1 MELVEKDHAL
11 SSVMVELAILS
22 GKGGTG
28 KTSMSAAFAT
38 LGSEVIVADCDVDA
52 ANLHLVLQP
61 DQNFQERFVTGAKA
75 VIDQTFCTNC
85 GSCIDYCRFDAISY
99 HAGQVAI
106 SETSCDGCRLC
117 FRVCSSRAIRMVES
131 DKSFWYSGTF
141 RNGFMVHARLA
152 PGEENSGK
160 LVNVVREQARKLAS
174 MTGLGTIIIDG
185 PPGTGCPAIS
195 SLTGTNK
202 ALIVTE
208 PTRSGFHDLK
218 RVLELTGGFKIA
230 SVVVINKYD
239 LNRNITR
246 QIEDWCLQMNIPV
259 IGKIPFDAKVVEA
272 MLHCKSIV
280 EWAPESA
287 AAKEI
292 SSIYQQTSNNGV
304 A

>member
-1 MELVEKDHAL
+1 
-11 SSVMVELAILS
+11 MVELAILS

-28 KTSMSAAFAT
+28 KTSISAAFAT
-38 LGSEVIVADCDVDA
+38 LGSEMIVADCDVDA

-61 DQNFQERFVTGAKA
+61 DQDFQERFVTGAKA
-75 VIDQTFCTNC
+75 IIEQDLCTNC
-85 GSCIDYCRFDAISY
+85 GVCIDYCRFDAISY
-99 HAGQVAI
+99 HAGEVTV

-117 FRVCSSRAIRMVES
+117 SRVCPSGAISMVES
-131 DKSFWYSGTF
+131 DKSFWYSGAF

-160 LVNVVREQARKLAS
+160 LVNVVREQARKIS
-174 MTGLGTIIIDG
+174 SITGLKTIIIDG

-195 SLTGTNK
+195 SLTGTSK
-202 ALIVTE
+202 AIIVTE

-218 RVLELTGGFKIA
+218 RIVELTCGFKIPS
-230 SVVVINKYD
+230 SVVVNKYD
-239 LNRNITR
+239 LNRDIAS
-246 QIEDWCLQMNIPV
+246 QIEDWCFQMNIPV

-272 MLHCKSIV
+272 MLHCRSIV

-292 SSIYQQTSNNGV
+292 RSIYSHISTNCAN
-304 A
+304 